1 MKNIFFICFC
11 ALFAFSGCADDDD
24 DLLTGGN
31 VDIDLLPDAKPN
43 DVVDPQV
50 FEAINLNYPGLEKVK
65 EFYEAGEH
73 YYAANALLEYYRTRT
88 NVTNPNLSL
97 INVTI
102 SEAEQ
107 AKADYALVDYRFHV
121 NNFYEDKETLKPYS
135 VKQDG
140 GINWEYSPKD
150 ASDEYQ
156 KQLHRHQWFIP
167 QAKAYRVS
175 GDEKYIQSWI
185 EVYKNWIENNPKPT
199 TGPNTTSWWQLQVST
214 RIGDQVQLLEYFKNS
229 VNFTPEWLSTF
240 LVEFAEQADFL
251 VDYPYESG
259 GNILISQANALA
271 TAGTLMP
278 EFKNAEKWMNT
289 GYQILSEEVQNQI
302 MSDGWHKEMSLHYHI
317 GIVADFYEAMKLA
330 EANQLSSKLPS
341 DFTEPLRKA
350 AEVVMYF
357 TYPNYFIKGSDN
369 VVPMFNDSWSRTRNV
384 LKNTNFKQYVEMFPD
399 SEELKY
405 MQTAGNGGTAQ
416 GRTPN
421 NDMKLFDQ
429 AGYYVLRNGWTP
441 ASTVMILSNNKS
453 NDASNSLSAYSH
465 NQPDNGTFELYHN
478 GRNFFPDSGVRT
490 YYTSGGDNDLRY
502 WFRGIDKHNTLSIG
516 KQNIKK
522 AAGKLLKSE
531 EGATE
536 LVVFE
541 NQGYDNLKHRRA
553 VFYVNKKFFVLVD
566 EGIGNA
572 EGTINLSFNLCEGTA
587 SEVVMDTDKNG
598 VHTAF
603 SNNNNIIVRTFA
615 NKAVTCSPFTG
626 RIAYLVDG
634 AYNTRQSYTIDM
646 NKSADETARYI
657 TVILPV
663 NGSTDT
669 SSISAKFID
678 SGYFENSASVEVS
691 VNGET
696 HTLSYTL

>member
-1 MKNIFFICFC
+1 MC
-11 ALFAFSGCADDDD
+11 
-24 DLLTGGN
+24 
-31 VDIDLLPDAKPN
+31 
-43 DVVDPQV
+43 
-50 FEAINLNYPGLEKVK
+50 
-65 EFYEAGEH
+65 
-73 YYAANALLEYYRTRT
+73 
-88 NVTNPNLSL
+88 
-97 INVTI
+97 
-102 SEAEQ
+102 
-107 AKADYALVDYRFHV
+107 
-121 NNFYEDKETLKPYS
+121 
-135 VKQDG
+135 
-140 GINWEYSPKD
+140 
-150 ASDEYQ
+150 
-156 KQLHRHQWFIP
+156 
-167 QAKAYRVS
+167 
-175 GDEKYIQSWI
+175 
-185 EVYKNWIENNPKPT
+185 
-199 TGPNTTSWWQLQVST
+199 
-214 RIGDQVQLLEYFKNS
+214 
-229 VNFTPEWLSTF
+229 
-240 LVEFAEQADFL
+240 
-251 VDYPYESG
+251 
-259 GNILISQANALA
+259 
-271 TAGTLMP
+271 
-278 EFKNAEKWMNT
+278 
-289 GYQILSEEVQNQI
+289 
-302 MSDGWHKEMSLHYHI
+302 
-317 GIVADFYEAMKLA
+317 
-330 EANQLSSKLPS
+330 
-341 DFTEPLRKA
+341 
-350 AEVVMYF
+350 
-357 TYPNYFIKGSDN
+357 
-369 VVPMFNDSWSRTRNV
+369 
-384 LKNTNFKQYVEMFPD
+384 
-399 SEELKY
+399 
-405 MQTAGNGGTAQ
+405 
-416 GRTPN
+416 
-421 NDMKLFDQ
+421 
-429 AGYYVLRNGWTP
+429 
-441 ASTVMILSNNKS
+441 
-453 NDASNSLSAYSH
+453 
-465 NQPDNGTFELYHN
+465 
-478 GRNFFPDSGVRT
+478 T

-678 SGYFENSASVEVS
+678 SGYSENSASVEVS